1 MRNSFLIFLGK
12 ALSNLSLTLNLGSGS
27 TWPGHLALSANKH
40 FIQDLLKKSH
50 TKVILIAGTNGKTT
64 TSTLIQHI
72 LEKSGK
78 KVFQNATGANLLNGI
93 ASSLVVH
100 TDRLGKIDYDFAIFE
115 VDENA
120 LPSLLKEITPD
131 TIILL
136 NLFRD
141 QLDRYGEVNTIVS
154 NWAKA
159 LRDLPSTSTLIL
171 NADDPEIAY
180 LGMQRSVILGSEV
193 TPESKKDP
201 GQARMTNIFYFGLDD
216 KKLGQTGFQHAS
228 DSLYCPK
235 CRTKL
240 TYATRY
246 FSHLGDWS
254 CKKCGLKRPQ
264 LSLST
269 SSFYPL
275 SGIYNIYN
283 TNAAVLQSRIL
294 DIDSHTIKSALQ
306 TFAPAFGRQEMIT
319 YYGKQI
325 QLFLSKNPTSLNQSL
340 RTIKNMKGKYLLLVL
355 NDRAPDGRDVSWI
368 WDVDFEDYIT
378 PDMHVFISGD
388 RCYDMGLRVKYTQ
401 KLRITNYELR
411 INSDVK
417 DAIDNAVTEMPKDET
432 LFILP
437 TYSAMLE
444 TRKIITGRKIL

>member
-12 ALSNLSLTLNLGSGS
+12 LLSNLSLTLNLGSGS
-27 TWPGHLALSANKH
+27 TWPGHLALWTNPH
-40 FIQDLLKKSH
+40 FIQDLLKKGH

-93 ASSLVVH
+93 ASTLLLN
-100 TDRLGKIDYDFAIFE
+100 TNTYGKLDADFAIFE

-120 LPSLLKEITPD
+120 LPSLLSEITPD

-171 NADDPEIAY
+171 NADDPEIGY
-180 LGMQRSVILGSEV
+180 LGNTTKAHV
-193 TPESKKDP
+193 
-201 GQARMTNIFYFGLDD
+201 AYFGLDN
-216 KKLGQTGFQHAS
+216 KKFGQTTFQHAS
-228 DSLYCPK
+228 DSIYCPK

-240 TYATRY
+240 TYSTRY

-254 CKKCGLKRPQ
+254 CTKCGLKRPP

-269 SSFYPL
+269 FPFYPL
-275 SGIYNIYN
+275 PGIYNMYN
-283 TNAAVLQSRIL
+283 ANAAVLFAKEQGINEKL
-294 DIDSHTIKSALQ
+294 IESALQ
-306 TFAPAFGRQEMIT
+306 TFKPAFGRQEMVT
-319 YYGKQI
+319 YYSKQI

-340 RTIKNMKGKYLLLVL
+340 RTVKELHGKYLLLLL
-355 NDRAPDGRDVSWI
+355 NDRGPDGHDISWI

-388 RCYDMGLRVKYTQ
+388 RCYDMGLRIKYTQ
-401 KLRITNYELR
+401 KLPITNYKLQ
-411 INSDVK
+411 INSDLK
-417 DAIDNAVTEMPKDET
+417 NAIDDAVTEMPKEET

-444 TRKIITGRKIL
+444 TREIITGKKIL